1 MRVPSVD
8 DEGRHAGQAAGRRSA
23 RRCCMLPPPRGPL
36 GLPAGIWFDG
46 GQQRFV
52 CLITALARHSQG
64 SRQGIHQVTAAF
76 PDPGMYRP
84 GASTLRGSGS
94 SGPTVSS
101 HRAVFR
107 VRPEGARCGIASR
120 SAAFAIAGAM
130 RPPQANMPGFV
141 AGERAGC
148 TRQPLHDRKQPDNK
162 KPRKSE
168 VLSFVLGCC
177 RTVQWCP
184 REDSNLHGFTRQYLK
199 LVRLPIPPPGQS
211 GRAFSR

>member
-1 MRVPSVD
+1 
-8 DEGRHAGQAAGRRSA
+8 
-23 RRCCMLPPPRGPL
+23 MLPPPRGPP
-36 GLPAGIWFDG
+36 GRPASGSMPANNSPSAHRG
-46 GQQRFV
+46 A
-52 CLITALARHSQG
+52 CAPSQG

-76 PDPGMYRP
+76 PDPGTYRP
-84 GASTLRGSGS
+84 EASASRGLGS
-94 SGPTVSS
+94 YAPAAPCCSTACSVC
-101 HRAVFR
+101 
-107 VRPEGARCGIASR
+107 PEGGRCVSMR
-120 SAAFAIAGAM
+120 QSAAWSKDCERGLA
-130 RPPQANMPGFV
+130 RSSRTDFV
-141 AGERAGC
+141 AAATQGC
-148 TRQPLHDRKQPDNK
+148 TGTLQNSRKHPDNK